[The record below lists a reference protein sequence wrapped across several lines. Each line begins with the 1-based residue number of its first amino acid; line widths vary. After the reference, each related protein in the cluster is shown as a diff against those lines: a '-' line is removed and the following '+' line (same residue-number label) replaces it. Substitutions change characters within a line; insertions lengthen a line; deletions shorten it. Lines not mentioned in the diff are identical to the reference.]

1 MAVRPKQKAG
11 KTQSERF
18 IEAARALGC
27 DEDEAAF
34 DEKLKRI
41 AQAKPKPKDQ
51 AGSGGLSEGAP
62 RGGRPRRERSRPGSE

>member
-1 MAVRPKQKAG
+1 MANG
-11 KTQSERF
+11 KDILSQHDRF

-41 AQAKPKPKDQ
+41 ARHKPGHTPAANLKPTKV
-51 AGSGGLSEGAP
+51 
-62 RGGRPRRERSRPGSE
+62 RPTS